1 MLHHD
6 QSKMIHSEFLY
17 PQSDARFIEENMM
30 DDLMITSS
38 EHLNMDNTKQMMAQN
53 FMSEDFYVPYA
64 NYGSQN
70 SQYNFHTLQPSS
82 QQYQYNGQAQ
92 YMNSMLQPGTTYSP
106 KLITRT
112 PSINSSTGSSSPSS
126 VSSNLNST
134 NLDFEANKPDPA
146 EMAKKKS
153 LAGQKLTDEE
163 MQLLIKDR
171 QRKDNHNMIERR
183 RRFNINDRIKEL
195 GELLPRSGEYQ
206 LCDPLVFLD
215 FDTKQNKGSI
225 LKASVDFI
233 QIIKRENDELRK
245 REEFSKYIIQLNKK
259 LCNRVKELESICS
272 SNGID
277 ISQNLNYNSQI
288 ETGDLSLGFGENIEP
303 YNQSQNVIEIP
314 GLSLEDNYFTT
325 TVCSTNGPVRQKRVK
340 HSTKKTDAKREKKD
354 VKVPKEE
361 PSSPKDTK
369 QTDSLNEISSSSITS
384 TPFIKL
390 MTDNSKDPV
399 LTSVSSPPCS
409 PAKQNSTSYSN
420 KSLDDNSQSINPISV
435 SIPCMARI
443 FPLFDIFLFNP
454 EMLKSHKGKVNLL
467 TYSSIQI
474 TSKF

>member
-1 MLHHD
+1 M
-6 QSKMIHSEFLY
+6 
-17 PQSDARFIEENMM
+17 
-30 DDLMITSS
+30 
-38 EHLNMDNTKQMMAQN
+38 
-53 FMSEDFYVPYA
+53 
-64 NYGSQN
+64 
-70 SQYNFHTLQPSS
+70 
-82 QQYQYNGQAQ
+82 
-92 YMNSMLQPGTTYSP
+92 
-106 KLITRT
+106 
-112 PSINSSTGSSSPSS
+112 
-126 VSSNLNST
+126 
-134 NLDFEANKPDPA
+134 
-146 EMAKKKS
+146 
-153 LAGQKLTDEE
+153 
-163 MQLLIKDR
+163 
-171 QRKDNHNMIERR
+171 
-183 RRFNINDRIKEL
+183 
-195 GELLPRSGEYQ
+195 
-206 LCDPLVFLD
+206 
-215 FDTKQNKGSI
+215 
-225 LKASVDFI
+225 KASVDFI

-277 ISQNLNYNSQI
+277 ISQNLNYNSQMLESNLNQI
-288 ETGDLSLGFGENIEP
+288 NSSEIGDLSLGFGENIEP

-314 GLSLEDNYFTT
+314 GLSLEENYFTT

-420 KSLDDNSQSINPISV
+420 KSLDDNSQSINQISV
-435 SIPCMARI
+435 SIPCM
-443 FPLFDIFLFNP
+443 
-454 EMLKSHKGKVNLL
+454 VNV
-467 TYSSIQI
+467 SNDC
-474 TSKF
+474 F